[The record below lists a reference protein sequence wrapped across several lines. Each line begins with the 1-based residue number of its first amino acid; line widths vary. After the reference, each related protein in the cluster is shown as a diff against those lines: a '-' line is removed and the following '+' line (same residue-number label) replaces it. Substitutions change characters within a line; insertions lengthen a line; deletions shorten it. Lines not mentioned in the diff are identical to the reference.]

1 MNTLT
6 RGDRGPEV
14 RRLQT
19 RLTELGFRTGGVDGD
34 FGGNT
39 EGALRRFQGDRGID
53 ESGRM
58 DDATFDALFP
68 LRAPR
73 ASVIDAVT
81 VGAVAYMFPA
91 TRRGNIETHLPFVVQ
106 ALTDDG
112 LTDRPM
118 VVMALATIRAETE
131 GFVPIDEGLSHLNTD
146 PGAHPFN
153 RYDSRDDLGNQGRPD
168 GERFKGRGF
177 VQLTGRHN
185 YGEIG
190 AELDLALL
198 DEPGLA
204 NRSDLAARILAR
216 FLQKKQTGILE
227 ALTRNDLRQ
236 ARRLVNGG
244 SHGIDRFEDAY
255 TIGVRVIA

>member
-1 MNTLT
+1 MNNLA
-6 RGDRGPEV
+6 RGDSGPEV

-19 RLTELGFRTGGVDGD
+19 RLTELGFGTGGVDGD

-73 ASVIDAVT
+73 PSVTDAVS
-81 VGAVAYMFPA
+81 VSAVAYMFPA
-91 TRRGNIETHLPFVVQ
+91 TPRGNIETHLPFVIQ
-106 ALTDDG
+106 ALANDD

-131 GFVPIDEGLSHLNTD
+131 GFEPIDERPSQFNTD

-185 YGEIG
+185 YGQIG
-190 AELDLALL
+190 ADLDLALL
-198 DEPGLA
+198 DDPDLA
-204 NRSDLAARILAR
+204 NRSDIAARILSR
-216 FLQKKQTGILE
+216 FLKKKRTAIRD
-227 ALTRNDLRQ
+227 ALDRNDLRQ
-236 ARRLVNGG
+236 ARKLVNGG